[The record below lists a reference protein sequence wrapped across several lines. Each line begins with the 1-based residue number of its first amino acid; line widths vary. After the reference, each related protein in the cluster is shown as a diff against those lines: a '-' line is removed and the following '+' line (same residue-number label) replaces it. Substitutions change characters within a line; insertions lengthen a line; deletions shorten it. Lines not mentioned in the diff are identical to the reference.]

1 MILDNLRR
9 YPEDE
14 CYQIKDKIYKNKD
27 LYKYACNIYQY
38 LLERCSYQDLIVVC
52 GHKEIYMIASFLAC
66 SFAGMTYVPIDVSTP
81 KGRRERIITQI
92 NPGLIID
99 NSIQDV
105 MDKESFKEISDIQLN
120 LAFIE
125 LINELE
131 ERYDIEIQPT
141 QVPGNSWNSIDNII
155 ELVSGLRSG

>member
-1 MILDNLRR
+1 
-9 YPEDE
+9 
-14 CYQIKDKIYKNKD
+14 
-27 LYKYACNIYQY
+27 
-38 LLERCSYQDLIVVC
+38 
-52 GHKEIYMIASFLAC
+52 
-66 SFAGMTYVPIDVSTP
+66 MTYVPIDVSTP

-105 MDKESFKEISDIQLN
+105 MDKESFKEISDIQLKPEDLVYIIYTSGSTGTPKGVKIAYRN
-120 LAFIE
+120 LISCMDSLAFIE

-141 QVPGNSWNSIDNII
+141 QVPGNSWNSIDNIV